1 MSVTQLTLA
10 HSGSG
15 LQNAFGS
22 CRSGIGRDNALC
34 RCERRQC
41 QNRKLRRNYSII
53 SSARA
58 SRRQRWKRQGS
69 FGLGRSAQ
77 KNTPPRGMVSA
88 PSCGLK
94 TCNAAHAIGLG
105 FGWKI
110 HPLMPPNCRRVA
122 NLARVTTHQVT
133 GRQQATTSPK
143 TPAATS
149 QPSDGQWDCNFISG
163 CRSVLGD
170 AGI

>member
-1 MSVTQLTLA
+1 MRCAGV
-10 HSGSG
+10 SG
-15 LQNAFGS
+15 GS
-22 CRSGIGRDNALC
+22 IKIGNYAGIIRSS
-34 RCERRQC
+34 
-41 QNRKLRRNYSII
+41 LRRG
-53 SSARA
+53 RA
-58 SRRQRWKRQGS
+58 G
-69 FGLGRSAQ
+69 A
-77 KNTPPRGMVSA
+77 NP
-88 PSCGLK
+88 
-94 TCNAAHAIGLG
+94 IGLG

-110 HPLMPPNCRRVA
+110 HPLMPPNCRLVA

-170 AGI
+170 ADM